1 MKEDGAH
8 SETNTDDELKVDGT
22 FSHLTNGHSRNT
34 DVNLKLAI
42 LGAPGSGKS
51 TLSAGLL
58 YFSKLFLFKA
68 DAVPEVAKW
77 DYYKGVDFT
86 SEKYEYEKF
95 NNQKNL
101 EDIYPSNLEIT
112 ICDAPLIISAI
123 YAAYY
128 RGDDHQIAKDMLELA
143 RQEKDRYTHF
153 LVSRKLVKFE
163 NFGRNETESQSEQI
177 HAKTLEIL
185 ERLQINYTVINRYDD
200 HIPIQILA
208 MIGAVGKNRES
219 RLQLDSTIKRPDL
232 LMTQEVVQ

>member
-1 MKEDGAH
+1 M
-8 SETNTDDELKVDGT
+8 KVDGT
-22 FSHLTNGHSRNT
+22 FSHLTNGFARND

-86 SEKYEYEKF
+86 HDEYEYEKF
-95 NNQKNL
+95 SNQKNL
-101 EDIYPSNLEIT
+101 EDIYPNNLEIT

-123 YAAYY
+123 YASYY
-128 RGDDHQIAKDMLELA
+128 RGDNHQIAKDMFSLA
-143 RQEKDRYTHF
+143 EREKDRYTHF

-208 MIGAVGKNRES
+208 MIGAVGKNK
-219 RLQLDSTIKRPDL
+219 QLSLHCDPVIARGDL
-232 LMTQEVVQ
+232 LKNEQVTQ

>member
-1 MKEDGAH
+1 M
-8 SETNTDDELKVDGT
+8 LKPQPNYFYTEVLVKIDGT
-22 FSHLTNGHSRNT
+22 FSHLTNGFSRND

-86 SEKYEYEKF
+86 SEDYEYEKF

-101 EDIYPSNLEIT
+101 EDIYPDNLDIT

-143 RQEKDRYTHF
+143 KKEKDRYTHF

-185 ERLQINYTVINRYDD
+185 ERLQINYTVINRYND

-208 MIGAVGKNRES
+208 MIGAVGKNKEIDHHQSSLLER
-219 RLQLDSTIKRPDL
+219 TDL
-232 LMTQEVVQ
+232 LKTQEITQ

>member
-1 MKEDGAH
+1 MKI
-8 SETNTDDELKVDGT
+8 DGT
-22 FSHLTNGHSRNT
+22 FSHLTNGFSRNE

-86 SEKYEYEKF
+86 NESYEYEKF

-101 EDIYPSNLEIT
+101 EDIYPSNLDIT

-123 YAAYY
+123 YASYY
-128 RGDDHQIAKDMLELA
+128 RGDNHQIAKDMFDLA
-143 RQEKDRYTHF
+143 QKEKDRYTHF

-163 NFGRNETESQSEQI
+163 NFGRNETETQSEQI

-185 ERLQINYTVINRYDD
+185 ERLEINYTVINRYDD

-208 MIGAVGKNRES
+208 MIGAVGKNKES
-219 RLQLDSTIKRPDL
+219 KHLTDPTIKRDDL
-232 LMTQEVVQ
+232 LSANFEDLTKTSEITQ

>member
-1 MKEDGAH
+1 MKL
-8 SETNTDDELKVDGT
+8 DET
-22 FSHLTNGHSRNT
+22 FSHLTNGYSRND
-34 DVNLKLAI
+34 DVNVKLAI

-86 SEKYEYEKF
+86 SDEYEYEKF
-95 NNQKNL
+95 NNQKKL
-101 EDIYPSNLEIT
+101 EDIYPSHLDIT

-123 YAAYY
+123 YASYY
-128 RGDDHQIAKDMLELA
+128 RGDDHKIAKDMFELA
-143 RQEKDRYTHF
+143 EKEKDRYTHF

-177 HAKTLEIL
+177 HAKTLQIL

-208 MIGAVGKNRES
+208 MIGAVGKS
-219 RLQLDSTIKRPDL
+219 SDATIKIDPTIKRNDL
-232 LMTQEVVQ
+232 LKTHQINQ

>member
-1 MKEDGAH
+1 MKI
-8 SETNTDDELKVDGT
+8 DGT
-22 FSHLTNGHSRNT
+22 FSHLTNGFSRND

-86 SEKYEYEKF
+86 SEDYEYEKF

-101 EDIYPSNLEIT
+101 EDIYPSNLDIT

-128 RGDDHQIAKDMLELA
+128 RGDGHKIAKDMFNLA
-143 RQEKDRYTHF
+143 QKEKDRYTHF

-208 MIGAVGKNRES
+208 MIGAVGQNRDMKV
-219 RLQLDSTIKRPDL
+219 LCDPTIQRTDL
-232 LMTQEVVQ
+232 LKTHEFSQ